1 MTMMH
6 KGMANRATRTIR
18 FFVLVS
24 AASVL
29 AVGALAACGSSAT
42 SLPPPPPPVSQ
53 PPPPPASQQPDP
65 PPSSTSNDA
74 VTGTVSWPDGQPA
87 AGASVYFYDYEPQ
100 ISLDTGGWSN
110 GKYWVPTLPS
120 DGSYS
125 LGGCPCND
133 LTAYI
138 YLPGQPGG
146 DPDNGGQDCWIIAQD
161 DSGNYAGDPA
171 NPGDVINW
179 QALNMPC
186 DSTWYAS
193 DQAAVQST
201 ASLLAQQSVGYA
213 GTWQAAEARASGSG
227 S

>member
-1 MTMMH
+1 MMH
-6 KGMANRATRTIR
+6 RGMANVATRTIR

-29 AVGALAACGSSAT
+29 AVGTLAACGGSGGTNDGGGSGISSGSGSGT
-42 SLPPPPPPVSQ
+42 N
-53 PPPPPASQQPDP
+53 DGG
-65 PPSSTSNDA
+65 SSGS
-74 VTGTVSWPDGQPA
+74 VTGTVTWPDGQPA

-110 GKYWVPTLPS
+110 GKYAVPTLPS

-125 LGGCPCND
+125 LTGCPCND

-146 DPDNGGQDCWIIAQD
+146 DPNNGGQDCWIIMQD
-161 DSGNYAGDPA
+161 DSGNYTGDPA

-179 QALNMPC
+179 QALDMSC

-193 DQAAVQST
+193 DQSAVQST

-213 GTWQAAEARASGSG
+213 GTWQAAEARASGGSG
-227 S
+227 G

>member
-1 MTMMH
+1 MMH
-6 KGMANRATRTIR
+6 RGMANVATRTIR
-18 FFVLVS
+18 FLVLVS

-29 AVGALAACGSSAT
+29 AVGALAACGSSTT
-42 SLPPPPPPVSQ
+42 SLPPPPPPTSQ
-53 PPPPPASQQPDP
+53 PPPPPTSQQPDP
-65 PPSSTSNDA
+65 PPSNTSNDA

-110 GKYWVPTLPS
+110 GKYAVPTLPS

-125 LGGCPCND
+125 LTGCPCND

-146 DPDNGGQDCWIIAQD
+146 DPNNGGQDCWIIMQD
-161 DSGNYAGDPA
+161 DSGNYTGDPA

-179 QALNMPC
+179 QVLDMPC

-193 DQAAVQST
+193 DQSAVQST

-213 GTWQAAEARASGSG
+213 GTWQAAEARASGGSG
-227 S
+227 G

>member
-1 MTMMH
+1 MIQRA
-6 KGMANRATRTIR
+6 MANGATRTIR

-29 AVGALAACGSSAT
+29 TVGALAACGSST
-42 SLPPPPPPVSQ
+42 PDLPPPPPPT
-53 PPPPPASQQPDP
+53 SQQPVP
-65 PPSSTSNDA
+65 PPTSQQPVPTPSSTSNDA
-74 VTGTVSWPDGQPA
+74 VAGTVRWPDGQPA

-110 GKYWVPTLPS
+110 GTYQVQQLPAN
-120 DGSYS
+120 GSYS
-125 LGGCPCND
+125 LSGCPCND

-146 DPDNGGQDCWIIAQD
+146 DPNNGGQDCWIIMGD
-161 DSGNYAGDPA
+161 DSGNYTGDPA

-186 DSTWYAS
+186 DSGWYAS
-193 DQAAVQST
+193 DQSAVQST

-213 GTWQAAEARASGSG
+213 GTWQAAEARAGGGSSG
-227 S
+227 

>member
-1 MTMMH
+1 MMMH
-6 KGMANRATRTIR
+6 TGMAKKATRIIR

-29 AVGALAACGSSAT
+29 AVGALAACGSSTT
-42 SLPPPPPPVSQ
+42 SPPPPPP
-53 PPPPPASQQPDP
+53 PTSQQPDP
-65 PPSSTSNDA
+65 LPSSTSNEA

-110 GKYWVPTLPS
+110 GKYSVPTLPS

-125 LGGCPCND
+125 LIGCPCND

-146 DPDNGGQDCWIIAQD
+146 DPNNGGQDCWIIMQD
-161 DSGNYAGDPA
+161 DSGDYVGDPA

-179 QALNMPC
+179 QALDMPC

-193 DQAAVQST
+193 DQSAVQST

-213 GTWQAAEARASGSG
+213 GTWQAAEARASGGGSG
-227 S
+227 G

>member
-1 MTMMH
+1 MQRGIT
-6 KGMANRATRTIR
+6 KPAARTIR
-18 FFVLVS
+18 FSVLVF

-29 AVGALAACGSSAT
+29 AVGALTACGGGFSGGTNDGGGYSGGGGSSSGTNDGAG
-42 SLPPPPPPVSQ
+42 
-53 PPPPPASQQPDP
+53 AS
-65 PPSSTSNDA
+65 S
-74 VTGTVSWPDGQPA
+74 VTGTVTWPDGTPA

-110 GKYWVPTLPS
+110 GTYQVQQLPA

-125 LGGCPCND
+125 LSGCPCND

-146 DPDNGGQDCWIIAQD
+146 DPNNGGQDCWIIMGD
-161 DSGNYAGDPA
+161 DSGNYSGDPA

-179 QALNMPC
+179 QALDMPC

-193 DQAAVQST
+193 DQSAVQST

-213 GTWQAAEARASGSG
+213 GTWQAAAARASGGGSG

>member
-6 KGMANRATRTIR
+6 RGMANGATRTIR

-24 AASVL
+24 TASVL
-29 AVGALAACGSSAT
+29 AVGALAACGPSTT
-42 SLPPPPPPVSQ
+42 SLPPPPLPT
-53 PPPPPASQQPDP
+53 SQQPDP
-65 PPSSTSNDA
+65 SPSGTSNDA

-110 GKYWVPTLPS
+110 GKYAVPTLPS

-125 LGGCPCND
+125 LTGCPCTD

-146 DPDNGGQDCWIIAQD
+146 DPSNGGQDCWIIMQD

-193 DQAAVQST
+193 DQSAVQST

-213 GTWQAAEARASGSG
+213 GTWQAAEARASGGGSG
-227 S
+227 G